1 MRKEVDGEVEERRQE
16 GEMMGRREEMKD
28 PFPIV
33 QGARPVL
40 GKDTLSVMT

>member
-33 QGARPVL
+33 QGVGQFW
-40 GKDTLSVMT
+40 GKTR